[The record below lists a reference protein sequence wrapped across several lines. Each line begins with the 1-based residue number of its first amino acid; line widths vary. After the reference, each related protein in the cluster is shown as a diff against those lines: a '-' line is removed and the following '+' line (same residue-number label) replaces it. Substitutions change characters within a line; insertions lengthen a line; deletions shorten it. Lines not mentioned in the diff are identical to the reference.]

1 MSARFVADFH
11 IHSHYSIAT
20 SKLLVPEHLELW
32 ARTKGIS
39 VVGSGDFTHPGWT
52 AELREK
58 LEPAEP
64 GLFRLKDELR
74 LHHGPPA
81 SSTETGAVR
90 FLLTAEISTIY
101 SRDGR
106 TRKVHHVLFAPDFAA
121 VERMQAALARIGN
134 ITSDGRP
141 ILGIDSRDLLEIAL
155 EASPDIFFIPA
166 HIWTPWFSALGSKS
180 GFDSIR
186 ECYRDLADHISTVE
200 TGLSSDPPMN
210 WACSFLD
217 RYTLISNSDAH
228 SPEKLGREANLF
240 ACELSYADIV
250 AALRSADPRRFLGT
264 VEFFPEEGKYH
275 YDGHRKCGVRLDPV
289 ETLRCGALC
298 PKCGKPLTVGVA
310 SRVAELAD
318 RDDVALRPHRAPFA
332 CVVPLKE
339 LLAEI
344 AGVGAA
350 SRQVARAYDRLV
362 AAAGSELGLLLDA
375 APADVERWGDAVL
388 REAIQ
393 RVRDRRLNIEEGYDG
408 EYGRIRVFGEGEAR
422 DLGGSLFGEG
432 AAGAARAPRPLVSFD
447 LRALRA
453 LRGGGRAPAAPAPAE
468 APAAQPPLLPPD
480 PLDGLNA
487 EQREAASHGEGP
499 ALIVAGPGTGKTET
513 IARRVARLAASGVP
527 ASSVLVL
534 TFTNRAAV
542 ELRERLAGLQAMTFH
557 AYGLSLL
564 RQWPEAAGRTA
575 GFRVLDEQE
584 RDDLKPEVEGYRER
598 LVAANALDYDG
609 LISEPVAVLERDP
622 RLLERARGGARWIL
636 VDEYQDVNEAQY
648 RLLRLLAPDSRANLC
663 VVGDPDQAIYGFRG
677 ADVAFIRRF
686 TEDYPGAR
694 VYRLKRSYRCSDRI
708 LRASGQVIGSGS
720 FLEGLNTGVRLRI
733 VSTPSAEAEAEL
745 VASTIE
751 RMVGGLG
758 FLGAGDPES
767 GIRSLGDF
775 AVLCR
780 LGRQM
785 DPLERALR
793 DHAIPYQRV
802 GEEPFFRQE
811 PARSLLAA
819 LRGARG
825 SAAAL
830 LAEAARRSPELAEGD
845 ALSGLLALAARCG
858 DDPRAL
864 LDLAAL
870 GTAADAWQLH
880 REQVSLLTLHAA
892 KGLEFRCVF
901 VTGCEDGLLPYRL
914 FEGSAADEEEERRLF
929 YVGMT
934 RAERYLFLTHAA
946 ERALFGRVWR
956 LARSPFVARIERGL
970 LDQEVLAARRRAA
983 GGDLQLDLFS

>member
-1 MSARFVADFH
+1 M
-11 IHSHYSIAT
+11 AT
-20 SKLLVPEHLELW
+20 SGLLVPEQLEMW
-32 ARTKGIS
+32 ARLKGVS
-39 VVGSGDFTHPGWT
+39 VVGTGDFTHPGWL

-64 GLFRLKDELR
+64 GLFRLRDELR
-74 LHHGPPA
+74 LSGGPPP
-81 SSTETGAVR
+81 TLPVR

-106 TRKVHHVLFAPDFAA
+106 TRKVHHVLFAPDFAS
-121 VERMQAALARIGN
+121 VERVQAALARIGN

-155 EASPDIFFIPA
+155 EASPDIFFVPA

-186 ECYRDLADHISTVE
+186 ECYRDLAGHISTVE

-240 ACELSYADIV
+240 ACGLSYADIV
-250 AALRSADPRRFLGT
+250 GALRSGDPRRFLGT

-318 RDDVALRPHRAPFA
+318 RDDATQRPNRAPFA

-344 AGVGAA
+344 AGVGPG

-393 RVRDRRLNIEEGYDG
+393 RVRERRLNIEEGYDG
-408 EYGRIRVFGEGEAR
+408 EYGRIRVFGGGEAR

-453 LRGGGRAPAAPAPAE
+453 LRGGRREPAGPAPAPKE
-468 APAAQPPLLPPD
+468 APAAQQPLLEAD

-499 ALIVAGPGTGKTET
+499 ALILAGPGTGKTET
-513 IARRVARLAASGVP
+513 LARRVARLVAAGVP
-527 ASSVLVL
+527 AASILVL
-534 TFTNRAAV
+534 TFTNRAAG

-564 RQWPEAAGRTA
+564 RGWPEAAGRTP
-575 GFRVLDEQE
+575 GFRVLDEEE
-584 RDDLKPEVEGYRER
+584 REGLRPKDEGYRER
-598 LVAANALDYDG
+598 LVAANAFDYDG
-609 LISEPVAVLERDP
+609 LISEPAAVLEREP
-622 RLLERARGGARWIL
+622 RLLEQARGRARWIL
-636 VDEYQDVNEAQY
+636 IDEYQDVNAEQY
-648 RLLRLLAPDSRANLC
+648 RLLRLLAPDSSANLC

-677 ADVAFIRRF
+677 ADVTFIRRF
-686 TEDYPGAR
+686 AEDYPGAC

-708 LRASGQVIGSGS
+708 LRASGQVIGTES
-720 FLEGLNTGVRLRI
+720 FLEGLNTGVRVRI

-745 VASTIE
+745 VASTIV
-751 RMVGGLG
+751 RMVGGVG

-785 DPLERALR
+785 EALERALR

-819 LRGARG
+819 LRGGRG
-825 SAAAL
+825 GAAAL
-830 LAEAARRSPELAEGD
+830 LAEAARRSPQLAEGD
-845 ALSGLLALAARCG
+845 ALGGLLALAARCG

-870 GTAADAWQLH
+870 GTAADAWHFQ
-880 REQVSLLTLHAA
+880 REQVSLMTLHAA

-946 ERALFGRVWR
+946 QRTLFGRGWR